1 MCRGHIWIPSLSMV
15 KVTSVEDV
23 ENLIAKG
30 DKGRSTFAT
39 DMNDHSS
46 RSHLILS
53 LYVRT
58 DNLLTGEKTASKL
71 HLIDLAGSERLSRSN
86 AIGERLKEAQNI
98 NTSLS
103 LLGDVIQSLKQQSA
117 HIPYRNCKLTRLLS
131 DSLGG
136 KSKTL
141 LVVNLSPTRESANE
155 SRCSCEFASR
165 AKKVELGQA
174 VRNVEGAA
182 AISAVGKGGIPARP
196 ASIGAS
202 ARSRRGSAAT
212 MDFAKLRQP
221 RRAGGEH

>member
-1 MCRGHIWIPSLSMV
+1 MV
-15 KVTSVEDV
+15 KVNSVQDV
-23 ENLIAKG
+23 EGLIAKG

-58 DNLLTGEKTASKL
+58 DNKLTGEKTASKL
-71 HLIDLAGSERLSRSN
+71 HLIDLAGSERVSRSN
-86 AIGERLKEAQNI
+86 AMGERLREAQNI

-103 LLGDVIQSLKQQSA
+103 ALGDVIQSLKQHLA
-117 HIPYRNCKLTRLLS
+117 HIPYRNCKLTRILS

-141 LVVNLSPTRESANE
+141 LVVNLSPTRDSANE

-174 VRNVEGAA
+174 VRNVERTQSSSSHNAPG
-182 AISAVGKGGIPARP
+182 PLRP

-202 ARSRRGSAAT
+202 ARSATRRT
-212 MDFAKLRQP
+212 MTTPDFAKLRFG
-221 RRAGGEH
+221 R